1 MLISDWSSY
10 LCSSDLDGQ
19 TARAAGRMA
28 HRTHRVDRVRLQA
41 YFLVYGNVQHGLQ
54 LIDAADQQRRVWAV
68 QMLPVGQCS
77 CYQMRAGRVT
87 RGGHVYGLA
96 AICAGIVPNPGE
108 GALDLFDDVA
118 HLDFRTEVVIDHDS

>member
-1 MLISDWSSY
+1 MAMRLAQTRKITALRY
-10 LCSSDLDGQ
+10 PGLRFGRAGHDGQ

-41 YFLVYGNVQHGLQ
+41 YFLDYGNVQHGLQ
-54 LIDAADQQRRVWAV
+54 LIDAADQQRRVWTV

-87 RGGHVYGLA
+87 RGGPDNCMEDRKRVVTGERS
-96 AICAGIVPNPGE
+96 IVLVE
-108 GALDLFDDVA
+108 RDV
-118 HLDFRTEVVIDHDS
+118 